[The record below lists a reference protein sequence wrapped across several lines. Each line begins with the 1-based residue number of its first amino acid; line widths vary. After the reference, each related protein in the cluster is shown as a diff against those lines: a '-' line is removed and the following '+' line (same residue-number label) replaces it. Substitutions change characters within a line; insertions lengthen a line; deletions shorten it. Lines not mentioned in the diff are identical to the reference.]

1 MYFTIRQQAKHLF
14 KEDYCSIGK
23 LCHIAKKLTKQA
35 IYNIRQHYFAEGK
48 YLNCQK
54 NYALLKTSDN
64 YSTLNSDMAQQILK
78 EVGGSFKSFFGL
90 LKQELAIRFIGD
102 LCIISNH
109 FRLQRKLNCLN
120 A

>member
-14 KEDYCSIGK
+14 KEDYCSIRK

-35 IYNIRQHYFAEGK
+35 IYNMRQHYFAEGK

-90 LKQELAIRFIGD
+90 LKQE
-102 LCIISNH
+102 
-109 FRLQRKLNCLN
+109 
-120 A
+120 

>member
-14 KEDYCSIGK
+14 KEDYRSIRK
-23 LCHIAKKLTKQA
+23 LCLIAKKLTKQA

-48 YLNCQK
+48 YLIYEK